1 MKKFIC
7 ILTLTAALLAGCSS
21 GGAGSSNTQTGA
33 VNGQTQAQE
42 QANGAVNQDAAAN
55 REKQR
60 ERSDDP
66 ANSAIGFIS
75 SLTYFSSADDFLN
88 SPLAEHLEKSGYKPM
103 SLTFDETKYQILN
116 VFADSNFYSYT
127 LMDTVTEQ
135 SVTYTFIFGSSR

>member
-60 ERSDDP
+60 E
-66 ANSAIGFIS
+66 
-75 SLTYFSSADDFLN
+75 
-88 SPLAEHLEKSGYKPM
+88 
-103 SLTFDETKYQILN
+103 
-116 VFADSNFYSYT
+116 
-127 LMDTVTEQ
+127 
-135 SVTYTFIFGSSR
+135 